1 MRFVLFPL
9 FLFLLAT
16 GTLLAGWP
24 PEQLHYWREVQPIM
38 KQYCNQS
45 CHNADDNKAG
55 LNLNRY
61 DFIKT
66 IQRDGEVFIRVIDH
80 LESGTMPPAGEPQ
93 LSQAERDTL
102 LRYLNK
108 YLDEALAKPDPGL
121 IATRRLSVREYE
133 YAIYDL
139 TGIQIN
145 ADSLFPKDPG
155 GGEGFDN
162 FARTLYITPLLM
174 ERYFEVSESV
184 VERLAR
190 QEEKWRAL
198 VPSNRFSL
206 LQKIR
211 HWWVRWVQDRDLAY
225 EATLLHAKK
234 AIFPFATL
242 AYRRYLSPLE
252 RNKLLGFFEKV
263 YAGLPERGNR
273 YEEAVQEVFKAI
285 LVSPHFL
292 MRKEGD
298 PPREAPYPI
307 TDFELASRL
316 SFFLWS
322 SIPDF
327 ELLEA
332 AYQEDLHQPAVL
344 RRQVRR
350 MVKRRKVRRMAES
363 FASQWLE
370 IDRLHDPTFE
380 VDVGLFPEF
389 TPALRQAMYEETV
402 RFFYHTLTESRNLLE
417 LLDSRYTFMNEPLA
431 EHYGVE
437 GVEGAEMRRV
447 ALREAARGGLLG
459 MASVLTATSLPN
471 RTSPVLRGKW
481 VMEKIL
487 NTPAKP
493 PPPNVPE
500 LEAAKAA
507 HDEQNLR
514 VLLEI
519 HRRDP
524 ACSGCHQEM
533 DDLGF
538 ALENFD
544 AVGRWRTS
552 YNNTPSPI
560 DVSGSLKSGER
571 FEGVVELREILNGKR
586 RQFAEGLSK
595 KMLGFALGRSIEFKD
610 KKVVEAL
617 AGTLVEHRFDPV
629 PFIEALTLSYPFRYK
644 KSDPVV
650 VDDQVGE
657 AAD

>member
-1 MRFVLFPL
+1 MRSFVLT
-9 FLFLLAT
+9 LAFWLPVT
-16 GTLLAGWP
+16 ASLLAGWP
-24 PEQLHYWREVQPIM
+24 PDQLHYWRVVQPIM
-38 KQYCNQS
+38 KTYCNQS

-61 DFIKT
+61 DFIQS

-80 LESGTMPPAGEPQ
+80 IKTGSMPPEGEPQ
-93 LSQAERDTL
+93 LSPGEKDTL
-102 LRYLNK
+102 LLYLNK

-121 IATRRLSVREYE
+121 IAARRLSIREYE
-133 YAIYDL
+133 YAILDL
-139 TGIQIN
+139 TGMQIN
-145 ADSLFPKDPG
+145 ADSLFPKDAG

-162 FARTLYITPLLM
+162 FAGTLYLTPLLM
-174 ERYFEVSESV
+174 ERYFEVAESV
-184 VERLAR
+184 VEDLAR
-190 QEEKWRAL
+190 REDKWRTL
-198 VPSNRFSL
+198 VPANRFSW

-211 HWWVRWVQDRDLAY
+211 HWWGRWWQERDPAY
-225 EATLLHAKK
+225 EATLAHAKE

-242 AYRRYLSPLE
+242 AYRRYLSPEE
-252 RNKLLGFFEKV
+252 RNKLLAFFEEV
-263 YAGLPERGNR
+263 YAGLPEDADR
-273 YEEAVQEVFKAI
+273 YEEGVQEVFKAV

-292 MRKEGD
+292 MRQEND
-298 PPREAPYPI
+298 PPLEDPYPI

-332 AYQEDLHQPAVL
+332 AYREDLHRPAVL
-344 RRQVRR
+344 RAQVRR
-350 MVKRRKVRRMAES
+350 MLESPKVKRMAES
-363 FASQWLE
+363 FVTQWLE
-370 IDRLHDPTFE
+370 IERLNDPTFKIDPE
-380 VDVGLFPEF
+380 LFPEF
-389 TPALRQAMYEETV
+389 TPALRRAMRQETV
-402 RFFYHTLTESRNLLE
+402 EFFYHALTESRNFLE
-417 LLDSRYTFMNEPLA
+417 LLDSRYTFMNETLA

-437 GVEGAEMRRV
+437 GVDGPEMRVV
-447 ALREAARGGLLG
+447 ALREDARGGLLG

-507 HDEQNLR
+507 HDELSLR
-514 VLLEI
+514 QLLEI
-519 HRRDP
+519 HRQDP

-544 AVGRWRTS
+544 AIGRWRTD
-552 YNNTPSPI
+552 YGNTPEPI

-571 FEGVVELREILNGKR
+571 FEGVVQLREILNSKQR
-586 RQFAEGLSK
+586 LFAEGLSK
-595 KMLGFALGRSIEFKD
+595 KMLGFALGRSIEFID
-610 KKVVEAL
+610 KKVVDEL
-617 AGTLVEHRFDPV
+617 AGVLVDNQFDPV
-629 PFIEALTLSYPFRYK
+629 PFVEELALSYPFRYK

-650 VDDQVGE
+650 VDDKVGE